1 MSTYVWALEDER
13 DKRLVQE
20 YVEIVESR
28 GGAVHFVELVATQ
41 EERLDRNGSEFRLE
55 RKRSKRDLE
64 FSRSNLLELD
74 ANYVMNTGSTPTV
87 AEELFEGRGYLRLD
101 NTELPA
107 DEVVARV
114 VNAFELPRVG

>member
-1 MSTYVWALEDER
+1 MFTYVWALEDER
-13 DKRLVQE
+13 HRRRLVQE

-28 GGAVHFVELVATQ
+28 AVQCTSWSSS
-41 EERLDRNGSEFRLE
+41 RRR
-55 RKRSKRDLE
+55 RSG
-64 FSRSNLLELD
+64 SNLLELD
-74 ANYVMNTGSTPTV
+74 ANCVMSTGSTPTL

-107 DEVVARV
+107 AEVAARV